1 MSTMHE
7 IQVLHRL
14 QEIERIESSGDSWIT
29 VEECQDCGQRS
40 QCLHLRVDPRPSS
53 HDSPQEELS
62 ATIARSIEI
71 ADRMLKACNGM
82 VNDILEGTTYQDI
95 DALVSDIDKR
105 YEGQVNAMEMPLG
118 ELKEWVDTQKRKL
131 KRKVLLAYKQG
142 LVCNR
147 CDQVCSWEDMTLD
160 EINPRD
166 GGGQAKL
173 WNSQLLCQNCNHDK
187 DNHPPDERD
196 ISAFV
201 YSEPPCIHRITC
213 FGETKHYD

>member
-1 MSTMHE
+1 MSTMDE
-7 IQVLHRL
+7 IQVLHRW
-14 QEIERIESSGDSWIT
+14 QETERRDSSSGTWIS

-40 QCLHLRVDPRPSS
+40 ECLHLGVGPRPSS

-62 ATIARSIEI
+62 ATIARSIEL
-71 ADRMLKACNGM
+71 ADRMLKARNGM

-105 YEGQVNAMEMPLG
+105 YEGQVNTREIPLG
-118 ELKEWVDTQKRKL
+118 ELKEWVDTQNRKF
-131 KRKVLLAYKQG
+131 KRKVLLVWKQG

-147 CDQVCSWEDMTLD
+147 CNQVSSWEDLTLD
-160 EINPRD
+160 EINSKYE
-166 GGGQAKL
+166 GGQAKL
-173 WNSQLLCQNCNHDK
+173 WNSQLLCKSCNHAK

-201 YSEPPCIHRITC
+201 YSGPTCIHRITC
-213 FGETKHYD
+213 FGETTHYD